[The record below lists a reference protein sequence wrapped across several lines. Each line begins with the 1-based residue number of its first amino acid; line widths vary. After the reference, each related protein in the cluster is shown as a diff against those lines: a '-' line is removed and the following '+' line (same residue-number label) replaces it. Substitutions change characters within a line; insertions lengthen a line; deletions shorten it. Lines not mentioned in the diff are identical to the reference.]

1 MNLNK
6 RFIYLVSSLLAQCLK
21 LPWHTKNYI
30 MKSLKNLLFSLPVL
44 AMVAMGCNATRQ
56 QKGAVI
62 GGAAGAV
69 GGRIIGRAA
78 GNRTL
83 GTILGA
89 VVGGAAGAIIGKK
102 MDKQAKEIKQAVPD
116 AQVERVGEG
125 IEMTFNSALLFKINS
140 SDLGDSAKAN
150 LDKLGDVFIKYP
162 ETNILVEGH
171 TDDTGPDEY
180 NMQLSERRAKSVSGY
195 LESKGIPFDRFTIKW
210 YGETQPKYP
219 NDNDVDRSKNRRV
232 ELAIYAND
240 KMKQEAQ
247 QGDLPQ

>member
-1 MNLNK
+1 MKKL
-6 RFIYLVSSLLAQCLK
+6 FLITLSASIILSSC
-21 LPWHTKNYI
+21 
-30 MKSLKNLLFSLPVL
+30 KSVN
-44 AMVAMGCNATRQ
+44 NT
-56 QKGAVI
+56 QKGTAVGATV
-62 GGAAGAV
+62 GGVAGAL
-69 GGRIIGRAA
+69 IFK
-78 GNRTL
+78 NT
-83 GTILGA
+83 
-89 VVGGAAGAIIGKK
+89 AAGAILGAAVGGTAGYAIGRH

-140 SDLGDSAKAN
+140 SDLSDSAKMN

-171 TDDTGPDEY
+171 TDDTGPDAF
-180 NMQLSERRAKSVSGY
+180 NMQLSEKRAKSVSGY

>member
-1 MNLNK
+1 MKKIFL
-6 RFIYLVSSLLAQCLK
+6 ITLSASIILSSC
-21 LPWHTKNYI
+21 
-30 MKSLKNLLFSLPVL
+30 KSIN
-44 AMVAMGCNATRQ
+44 NT
-56 QKGAVI
+56 QKGTAI
-62 GGAAGAV
+62 GAAAGGVAGAL
-69 GGRIIGRAA
+69 IFK
-78 GNRTL
+78 NT
-83 GTILGA
+83 
-89 VVGGAAGAIIGKK
+89 AAGAILGAAVGGTAGYAIGRH

-140 SDLGDSAKAN
+140 SDLGDSAKVN
-150 LDKLGDVFIKYP
+150 LDKLADVFIKYP

-180 NMQLSERRAKSVSGY
+180 NMQLSERRAKSVAGY

-240 KMKQEAQ
+240 KMKQDAQ
-247 QGDLPQ
+247 QGTLPQ